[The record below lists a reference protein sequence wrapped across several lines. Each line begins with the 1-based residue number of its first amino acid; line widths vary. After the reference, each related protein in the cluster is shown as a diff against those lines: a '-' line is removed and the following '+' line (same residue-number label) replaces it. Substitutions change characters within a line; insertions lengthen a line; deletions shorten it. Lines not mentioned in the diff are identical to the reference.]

1 MEETL
6 EDQPAGFERT
16 LLEVGST
23 PCSDQPLCLSLG
35 HMPTGCLQ
43 ALHAWLQPTAVSN
56 HCRRQAVS
64 PSNRH
69 LLPSVCPPSSPG
81 SSSFSPLFSLGSCP
95 CLSAVPHSQRA
106 CLQHVSCL
114 ECPLWVLC
122 PYTQPL

>member
-6 EDQPAGFERT
+6 EDQPVGFERT

-23 PCSDQPLCLSLG
+23 PCNDQPLRLCLG

-43 ALHAWLQPTAVSN
+43 ALHAWLQHTAVSN

-69 LLPSVCPPSSPG
+69 LLPSL
-81 SSSFSPLFSLGSCP
+81 SSFLSWLFLLLSSLLPRVLPL
-95 CLSAVPHSQRA
+95 
-106 CLQHVSCL
+106 
-114 ECPLWVLC
+114 PLCRSSFTEGL
-122 PYTQPL
+122 P